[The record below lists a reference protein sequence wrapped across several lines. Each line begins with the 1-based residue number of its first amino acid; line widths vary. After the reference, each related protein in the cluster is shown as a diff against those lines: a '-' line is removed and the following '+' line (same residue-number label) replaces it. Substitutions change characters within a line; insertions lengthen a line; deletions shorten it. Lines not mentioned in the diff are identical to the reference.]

1 MDFGLIQYSCF
12 IFLNVEAFVKK
23 KINLFIY
30 LYAAAVALEKQSLRF
45 ALENMKTNSEVHNSS
60 SK

>member
-1 MDFGLIQYSCF
+1 MDLGLTQYSCF
-12 IFLNVEAFVKK
+12 IFLNAEAFVKK
-23 KINLFIY
+23 KFLFIY

-45 ALENMKTNSEVHNSS
+45 ALESMKTNSEVCNSS